1 MPQVEIDRLIWI
13 VTGIQVNAE
22 LGDRPLAYRMEAEVK
37 RRLRDRLGAPAEG
50 ELPLL
55 APAVISDVFYMND
68 DEAQTRPYISIGG
81 PGVNALAASLTDE
94 LPTPVAIE
102 NALVVQMDLEMKD
115 HRVSIW
121 GMNHLETVR
130 AVELFV
136 AKGYLDTF
144 LDGVLRDMKQE
155 T

>member
-1 MPQVEIDRLIWI
+1 MAQVDIDRLIFI

-50 ELPLL
+50 EPPLL

-68 DEAQTRPYISIGG
+68 DEAQTRPVVSIGG

-102 NALVVQMDLEMKD
+102 DALVVQMDLEMKD
-115 HRVSIW
+115 QRVSIW

-130 AVELFV
+130 AVELFI

-144 LDGVLRDMKQE
+144 LDGVLRDMKQQ

>member
-1 MPQVEIDRLIWI
+1 MAQIEIDRLIWI
-13 VTGIQVNAE
+13 VTGIQVHAE
-22 LGDRPLAYRMEAEVK
+22 LGDRPLAYKMEAEVK
-37 RRLRDRLGAPAEG
+37 RRLRDRLAAPADG
-50 ELPLL
+50 EMPLL

-68 DEAQTRPYISIGG
+68 EEAQTRPFISIGG
-81 PGVNALAASLTDE
+81 PGVNALAASLTEE

-115 HRVSIW
+115 QRVSVW

-130 AVELFV
+130 AVELFI
-136 AKGYLDTF
+136 AKGYLDAF
-144 LDGVLRDMKQE
+144 LDGVLRDMKQQ

>member
-1 MPQVEIDRLIWI
+1 MAQVAIDRLIWI
-13 VTGIQVNAE
+13 VTGIQVHAE
-22 LGDRPLAYRMEAEVK
+22 LGDRPLAYKMEAEVK
-37 RRLRDRLGAPAEG
+37 RRLRDRLGAPAGG
-50 ELPLL
+50 EMPLL

-68 DEAQTRPYISIGG
+68 EEAQTRPFISIGG
-81 PGVNALAASLTDE
+81 PGVNALAASLTEE
-94 LPTPVAIE
+94 LHTPVAIE

-115 HRVSIW
+115 QRVSVW

-130 AVELFV
+130 AVELFI

-144 LDGVLRDMKQE
+144 LDGVLRDMKQQ